1 MLSSLPVTMLMI
13 ALFESSRLWNIFQTQ
28 LMHWALR
35 SWKLSAAPYC
45 PPHPLRYLCK
55 FSLVCIFEN
64 ACCFATICC
73 VHVGLKKA
81 GSMLLFLS
89 QTNIP
94 FNIIISSLCSVTFLL
109 QITMFTISTVD
120 FSCVFRIWDR
130 TRPVVSN
137 LRQKCQRQQM
147 GRLRRAY
154 SKARSSHNLK
164 KKKI

>member
-1 MLSSLPVTMLMI
+1 MKLPPSLFIKMLSSPATMLMT
-13 ALFESSRLWNIFQTQ
+13 APSQSSKLWNTFQRHLT
-28 LMHWALR
+28 HWALR
-35 SWKLSAAPYC
+35 SWKLSAALYC
-45 PPHPLRYLCK
+45 PPQPLRYLHK

-73 VHVGLKKA
+73 VHVGLNKA
-81 GSMLLFLS
+81 GSMLLFLC

-137 LRQKCQRQQM
+137 LRQKCQR
-147 GRLRRAY
+147 
-154 SKARSSHNLK
+154 
-164 KKKI
+164 